1 MSKFTATS
9 LKLFIC
15 ITFIISF
22 ANETGLMIQTFTWFA
37 ALYALVN
44 IIRLNNLAD
53 IPTKGDK

>member
-22 ANETGLMIQTFTWFA
+22 ADETGLMIQAFTWFA

-53 IPTKGDK
+53 VPRKVGK

>member
-9 LKLFIC
+9 LKLFLC
-15 ITFIISF
+15 VTFVTCF
-22 ANETGLMIQTFTWFA
+22 ADETGLMIQAFTWFA

-53 IPTKGDK
+53 VPRKEGK